1 MPTQELQQRQILSQQ
16 QLQAL
21 NILSLD
27 GAALDEMLKKEEID
41 NPLFDLDKIHGTV
54 ERPISVQTP
63 DKEGDLSER
72 AAPDKTAQD
81 LYLFLESQLPANA
94 TKAERGVFRHMVE
107 FLEPGTGLL
116 PETVEEVAEI
126 LAAPLYVVERCLSW
140 LHQMEP
146 AGVGAATTSES
157 LVLQAFHKG
166 MTDPTLLGI
175 AAIEN
180 TIAGSLLPNHELLQQ
195 SRARIIGEQKLRI
208 SHVLAAL
215 PGQTPDDIAEVR
227 SHPIALMQC
236 GDFLKTLPG
245 MKIVER
251 DDTAGSAREIAEGRL
266 AGTAAICGADA
277 ARLYG
282 LEILRRGIETNKHN
296 FTRFLL
302 LADER
307 RAAEFADPAHTDK
320 ASLLFTLPHTRGSL
334 SKVLTVL
341 SFYDINLT
349 KIQSLPIIGRE
360 WEYRFYVDVTFDDP
374 MRYRQAI
381 DAARPL
387 TSDFRILGEYAECPN
402 PAI

>member
-1 MPTQELQQRQILSQQ
+1 MTRKSR
-16 QLQAL
+16 
-21 NILSLD
+21 S
-27 GAALDEMLKKEEID
+27 
-41 NPLFDLDKIHGTV
+41 V
-54 ERPISVQTP
+54 ERDFLFQTIM
-63 DKEGDLSER
+63 EQIAIQGIAGCYHET
-72 AAPDKTAQD
+72 AA
-81 LYLFLESQLPANA
+81 
-94 TKAERGVFRHMVE
+94 RGV
-107 FLEPGTGLL
+107 LE
-116 PETVEEVAEI
+116 VQ
-126 LAAPLYVVERCLSW
+126 LSW
-140 LHQMEP
+140 RGKVRGTLRGRSGP
-146 AGVGAATTSES
+146 GRRRRVALLA
-157 LVLQAFHKG
+157 
-166 MTDPTLLGI
+166 LLGI